1 MDLIDM
7 NKVIKKQPIV
17 NMGVIGHVS
26 NGKSTVT
33 KCLTGIATQKHSDE
47 KKRNIT
53 IKMGY
58 ANARIFKCHECDE
71 PECYDSTGEEVET
84 MKCKH
89 CESDMEL
96 VNHISIC
103 DVPGHNSFMTAMM
116 NGTSVMDYTILI
128 ESAMNKEFPAPQTT
142 EHLLCTNI
150 SKIPN
155 VACCLNK
162 LDIIKKSDAKVYME
176 KLKSELIGTQAEDS
190 PLIPIS
196 ATMGLNID
204 ALLQILANLK
214 PKDKNYEEKGVMF
227 IVRSFNI
234 NKCGTTVQDL
244 KGGVVGGSIIK
255 GHFKLDDEVIIKP
268 GYVTKN
274 TEGTSKFKYYPIK
287 TKINTINSEKTN
299 LELAVSGGLIGV
311 GMDIDCGLTAND
323 GLVGSILM
331 SETYEKDN
339 IYKVYEELELE
350 FEKFRDSEIK
360 LNMNVLINMNSSNC
374 KGKVRE
380 IDGSKIK
387 VELMDKPVCVKHGD
401 FCTISSFESEIIKIM
416 GRGKVMDG
424 KESFIY

>member
-7 NKVIKKQPIV
+7 KKVTKKQPIV
-17 NMGVIGHVS
+17 NIGMIGHVS

-58 ANARIFKCHECDE
+58 ANAKIFKCSECDE
-71 PECYDSTGEEVET
+71 PECYASTGEDVET
-84 MKCKH
+84 MTCKH
-89 CESDMEL
+89 CESEMEL

-128 ESAMNKEFPAPQTT
+128 ESAMNKDFPAPQTT

-162 LDIIKKSDAKVYME
+162 LDIIKKSDATVLME
-176 KLKSELIGTQAEDS
+176 KLKSTLIGTQAEGS

-204 ALLQILANLK
+204 VLLQVLANLK
-214 PKDKNYEEKGVMF
+214 PKDKDYEQNGVMF

-255 GHFKLDDEVIIKP
+255 GHFKIDDDVIVKP
-268 GYVTKN
+268 GYITKN
-274 TEGTSKFKYYPIK
+274 KDGTSRFKYFPIK
-287 TKINTINSEKTN
+287 TKINSINSEKTN

-311 GMDIDCGLTAND
+311 GMDIDCGLSAND

-331 SETYEKDN
+331 SESYEKES

-350 FEKFRDSEIK
+350 FEKFRDSEVK
-360 LNMNVLINMNSSNC
+360 LNMNVLININSSNC
-374 KGKVRE
+374 KGKVKH
-380 IDGSKIK
+380 IDGSNIK
-387 VELMDKPVCVKHGD
+387 VELLDKPVCVKQGD
-401 FCTISSFESEIIKIM
+401 FCTMSSYENEIIRIM